1 MPYVVDINDITV
13 FGEAS
18 GIATIPEEVFF
29 EERGNGNLVVNT
41 LPLPREVSGWSDAL
55 FLGESIYFA
64 RNSDKI
70 YIIADTTVFGFCM
83 FTLVSDSDDSHFKVA
98 SERGNRII
106 NSERGKQIMSNTSP
120 LANFANRFNNG
131 GVNPINLSA
140 ETSAPMMAPAA
151 REGISSGVDPKRLHT
166 EIMSRGHVDAF
177 IMGNAPAVAFGLTTA
192 KTSDGNTEK
201 KIVLR
206 ESKPSRVLGVAI
218 SLPANCVQRAR
229 SLARPDDITTAQ
241 VEYDENDKTTMINQ
255 IFPLAAAISYIS
267 ACGGKLPENA
277 ITTLDKKS
285 HWTPTEVLSGAPEVS
300 YVYVKPTERKHTTSN
315 QERFTFSL
323 KSTSPR
329 RSLYTPGN
337 IVCLRALE
345 HTSVTCKDEKRAY
358 ELNAI
363 AFGSWAYS
371 TIKDE
376 KISKLQKAY
385 NSCPTLIWRKK
396 YNIDG
401 EELEGIGS
409 AFFMAGDTTKSESG
423 QEIAEQQLT
432 YRAWYQTGNR
442 NQEKPEVARQIVLRT
457 LQPATDSKKESMV
470 TKPVTFEKDP
480 NHVAFKPYQKCMD
493 YLIARGF
500 TTRERLAKMGGR
512 TSKAKQKVFGVLS
525 DAQAL
530 AMKSFIQQD
539 ATDAAIQSVCEEFIN
554 SSMARENA

>member
-13 FGEAS
+13 FGKAS
-18 GIATIPEEVFF
+18 GIVAIPEEVFF
-29 EERGNGNLVVNT
+29 EERGKGNLVVNT
-41 LPLPREVSGWSDAL
+41 LPLPRDVSGWNDAL
-55 FLGESIYFA
+55 FLGEHIYFA
-64 RNSDKI
+64 RNSGKI

-83 FTLVSDSDDSHFKVA
+83 FMLISDSDDSHFKVA
-98 SERGNRII
+98 SEGGNKII
-106 NSERGKQIMSNTSP
+106 NSERGKQIMSNTSS
-120 LANFANRFNNG
+120 LSSFASRFNS
-131 GVNPINLSA
+131 GVNPMNLGA
-140 ETSAPMMAPAA
+140 EASAPMMAPAA
-151 REGISSGVDPKRLHT
+151 REGISSTVDPKRLHT
-166 EIMSRGHVDAF
+166 EIVSRGHVDAF
-177 IMGNAPAVAFGLTTA
+177 IMGNAPAIAFGLTTA

-201 KIVLR
+201 RVVLR
-206 ESKPSRVLGVAI
+206 ESKPSRIVGVAM

-229 SLARPDDITTAQ
+229 SLARPDDIMTAQ
-241 VEYDENDKTTMINQ
+241 VEYDESDKTTMITQ

-277 ITTLDKKS
+277 ITTLGHKE

-329 RSLYTPGN
+329 RSLYCQGN

-345 HTSVTCKDEKRAY
+345 HTSVTCKDDKRAM
-358 ELNAI
+358 ELNSI
-363 AFGSWAYS
+363 AFGAWAYS

-376 KISKLQKAY
+376 KISKLQKAF
-385 NSCPTLIWRKK
+385 NSCPTLLWKQK

-401 EELEGIGS
+401 QEIEGIGS

-442 NQEKPEVARQIVLRT
+442 NQEKPEIARQIVLRT

-470 TKPVTFEKDP
+470 TRPITFEKDP
-480 NHVAFKPYQKCMD
+480 NHAAFRPYQKCVD
-493 YLIARGF
+493 YLISIGC

-525 DAQAL
+525 DAQAM

-539 ATDAAIQSVCEEFIN
+539 ATDAAIQSVCEEVIN
-554 SSMARENA
+554 SSMARENG